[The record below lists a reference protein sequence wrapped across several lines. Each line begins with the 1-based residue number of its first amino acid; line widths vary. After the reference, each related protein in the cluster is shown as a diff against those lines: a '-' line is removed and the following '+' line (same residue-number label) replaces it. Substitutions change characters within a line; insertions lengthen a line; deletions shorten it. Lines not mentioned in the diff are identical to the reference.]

1 MKKNNGIIALVLIF
15 LSAVFFVFFAIYQG
29 ASWGGSD
36 NYAHYHISRYS
47 FKHPY
52 LFFDLWGK
60 PVFNILSSPFSQF
73 GFLGIK
79 IFNVLVALLSSC
91 IVYDISRKLKWNLSY
106 MAIPILLFTPIY
118 FIIIPSGLTEPL
130 FGLVLVLS
138 VWFFFRNQFIAAAI
152 IISFI
157 PFARNEG
164 FVFFPLFLTAF
175 ILKKEYRAIPFLGFG
190 FLFFS
195 LIGWPVY
202 KNFFWIFANS
212 KGVGDR
218 GIYGTGSLFHFV
230 NFIDDILGI
239 PVLVLFLIGFAFSTY
254 KVIKDFRK
262 IREEHFFY
270 LLVIGGFFVYFTAHS
285 VVRWLWEG
293 RSLGL
298 IRVIAGVVPLSA
310 LVATKGLNEIFR
322 FLRKTKFISISFVVL
337 SASIIVVYPFYVY
350 PVPIN
355 IGIDETLIRTSCK
368 WIKEMDL
375 DEELI
380 YYFDPL
386 VPYYLGK
393 DPFDY
398 KQVRAGI
405 NDRENPQNG
414 IPQDAIV
421 VWDAHFGPNEGQLPL
436 IKLTQNDFF
445 ELLRKFEP
453 QYPFKVLNGYDY
465 EIYVFRRK

>member
-1 MKKNNGIIALVLIF
+1 MNKNNGFGAFILIF
-15 LSAVFFVFFAIYQG
+15 FSAVFFVLLAVYPG

-73 GFLGIK
+73 GFLGLK
-79 IFNVLVALLSSC
+79 LFNVIVALLSSF
-91 IVYDISRKLKWNLSY
+91 IVYDISRKLKLDLSY
-106 MAIPILLFTPIY
+106 MAIPMLLFTPIY

-130 FGLVLVLS
+130 FGLVLILS
-138 VWFFFRNQFIAAAI
+138 VWLFFRNKFIASAI
-152 IISFI
+152 IISII

-164 FVFFPLFLTAF
+164 FVFFPLFFVAF
-175 ILKKEYRAIPFLGFG
+175 ILKKEARAIPFLGFG

-202 KNFFWIFANS
+202 KNFFWILTNS
-212 KGVGDR
+212 KGVGDL

-230 NFIDDILGI
+230 NSIDNILGI
-239 PVLVLFLIGFAFSTY
+239 PILFFFLIGFAFSTY
-254 KVIKDFRK
+254 NVFKDTRK
-262 IREEHFFY
+262 IRQEHFFY
-270 LLVIGGFFVYFTAHS
+270 LLVIGGFLVYFIAHS

-310 LVATKGLNEIFR
+310 LVATKGLNKIFM
-322 FLRKTKFISISFVVL
+322 FLRKTKFISICFVVL
-337 SASIIVVYPFYVY
+337 SSLLIVAYPFFKY
-350 PVPIN
+350 PVPLHT
-355 IGIDETLIRTSCK
+355 GSDETLVRTSCK
-368 WIKEMDL
+368 WIKEMEL
-375 DEELI
+375 DDELI
-380 YYFDPL
+380 YYYDPL
-386 VPYYLGK
+386 VAYYVGK

-398 KQVRAGI
+398 NQIRAGI
-405 NDRENPQNG
+405 PDRESPQNSVPPG
-414 IPQDAIV
+414 ALV

-436 IKLTQNDFF
+436 IKLAQNDFF
-445 ELLRKFEP
+445 ELLKKFEP
-453 QYPFKVLNGYDY
+453 QCSFKTLNGYDY